1 MTERATGA
9 VDNTTYYRRPPRLS
23 TRALTVRTAVL
34 SGAAALLVSAG
45 LAWQMAL
52 GADPQLGGQ
61 AAAEQRPRVVQTTV
75 VKRVV
80 GAPSGTA
87 SSPASASTPV
97 ASAPAPAPAPV
108 SSGTS

>member
-23 TRALTVRTAVL
+23 TRALTVRTVVL
-34 SGAAALLVSAG
+34 SSAAALLVSAG

-61 AAAEQRPRVVQTTV
+61 TAAEQRPRVVQTTV

-80 GAPSGTA
+80 GSSSG
-87 SSPASASTPV
+87 SSPASASTSV
-97 ASAPAPAPAPV
+97 APAPAPAPAPV
-108 SSGTS
+108 SSGSS